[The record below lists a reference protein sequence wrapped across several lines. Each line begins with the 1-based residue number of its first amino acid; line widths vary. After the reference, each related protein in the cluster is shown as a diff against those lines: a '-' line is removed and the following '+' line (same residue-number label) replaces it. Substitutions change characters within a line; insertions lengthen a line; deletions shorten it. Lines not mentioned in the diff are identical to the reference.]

1 MSSISLSKRT
11 PPGSSPSSSE
21 AGFTLLEVL
30 ISIIVLSFISLG
42 IYQATAETYKLREEL
57 LNESDFYNTIRLTM
71 SILQRDVTL
80 MYSPIV
86 LIPQASPSPLAGGF
100 QPAPNPNARPSPSF
114 LQTDP
119 DLGQE
124 SDFWGPAL
132 DKTGIRPS
140 RFVGSDK
147 KISFISSSH
156 IRLYK
161 DTPESEFAKVTY
173 ELVTDEFDPNSFML
187 VKTESV
193 DVFQMEDRKDQTKR
207 TYPLMH
213 GIKTLKFRFYNKNKD
228 NGTWEPAWDS
238 VDTDEDKNIYP
249 DIVEVNF
256 EVYGP
261 TKLYFNGVY
270 DFKPELPFNG
280 IDPSS

>member
-1 MSSISLSKRT
+1 MSSISPSKRL
-11 PPGSSPSSSE
+11 SSTRSSE

-42 IYQATAETYKLREEL
+42 IYQATSETYKLREEL

-71 SILQRDVTL
+71 SILQRDITL

-86 LIPQASPSPLAGGF
+86 LLPAASPSPTLAGGF
-100 QPAPNPNARPSPSF
+100 QQVPSPNARPSPSF

-119 DLGQE
+119 DLAQE
-124 SDFWGPAL
+124 SDYWGPAL

-161 DTPESEFAKVTY
+161 DTPESEFAKVSY
-173 ELVTDEFDPNSFML
+173 ELVTDEFDPNALML
-187 VKTESV
+187 VKTESI
-193 DVFQMEDRKDQTKR
+193 DVFQMEDRKDVSKR
-207 TYPLMH
+207 SYPLMH

-228 NGTWEPAWDS
+228 NGTWEPSWDS
-238 VDTDEDKNIYP
+238 VDSDEDRNIYP

-261 TKLYFNGVY
+261 TKLYFNGIY

>member
-1 MSSISLSKRT
+1 MRSILPNNKLLN
-11 PPGSSPSSSE
+11 SE
-21 AGFTLLEVL
+21 SGFTLLEVL

-42 IYQATAETYKLREEL
+42 IYQATSETYKLREEL
-57 LNESDFYNTIRLTM
+57 LNESDFYSTIRLTM
-71 SILQRDVTL
+71 GVMQRDVTL

-86 LIPQASPSPLAGGF
+86 LLPQASPSPALAGGF
-100 QPAPNPNARPSPSF
+100 QSVPNPGARPSPSF

-119 DLGQE
+119 DLAQE

-140 RFVGSDK
+140 RFVGTEK

-161 DTPESEFAKVTY
+161 DTQESTFAKVTY
-173 ELVTDEFDPNSFML
+173 ELVTDEFDPSSQML
-187 VKTESV
+187 VKTESF
-193 DVFQMEDRKDQTKR
+193 DAFQMEERKDTSKR
-207 TYPLMH
+207 IYPLMH

-228 NGTWEPAWDS
+228 NGTWEPSWDS
-238 VDTDEDKNIYP
+238 VDSDEDRNIYP
-249 DIVEVNF
+249 DVIEVNF
-256 EVYGP
+256 EVYGLS
-261 TKLYFNGVY
+261 KMYFNGVY